1 MRHRLETHKPTPLH
15 AKTFLSKTTK
25 KYQAVL
31 ARYFFVYRLKFLSFN
46 FMSNFNHFVTFLAN
60 DTFVNIGY
68 AVNRHSPFDNVA
80 VICRFM
86 RFLKRRT
93 FEFNRRFLSVKFIFK
108 RILVYTLFFTRR
120 FFNNLDHLIE

>member
-1 MRHRLETHKPTPLH
+1 MRHRLETQSRCRYTQKPSCQKPQ
-15 AKTFLSKTTK
+15 KNTK
-25 KYQAVL
+25 PEGSV
-31 ARYFFVYRLKFLSFN
+31 FFVYRLKFLFFN

-80 VICRFM
+80 VVCRLM